1 MILPQIVTLEDIK
14 HFKTVAEVIDT
25 ARKRYVP
32 DMLTKI
38 KRVDSKDVEVM
49 PDGSS
54 FENRL
59 PVYSWPDRD
68 D

>member
-1 MILPQIVTLEDIK
+1 MILHQIITLEDIK
-14 HFKTVAEVIDT
+14 YFKTIAEIIDT

-32 DMLTKI
+32 ATLTKI

-59 PVYSWPDRD
+59 PVYAWPERD
-68 D
+68 N